1 MLEQLLFEP
10 LKMPGEDIRIFLALA
25 GTLATVYFD
34 IFNNRNVPNN
44 LLYAFLGIAILTN
57 VIFYDPLVVA
67 YAGGLAAIVFL
78 LGFILYKMGQI
89 GGADLFV
96 ICSIILLLPIHPSS
110 LETLFNYPLIF
121 STLLYSGVVF
131 SIFSI
136 FYFGSKIFKSND
148 AKPNLLYLLLLL
160 PYIGFAYIFMS
171 APFFSPVY
179 LLIASIFLLSA
190 IFFLVYREAII
201 ASTMEKINLSAIT
214 DEDVLAK
221 EKMKPLM
228 QKLKIGPVIGEKEL
242 AILKKA
248 KVKEVWIYAHLPP
261 FLPFLFLGLIA
272 SLLWGNWILLVFY

>member
-10 LKMPGEDIRIFLALA
+10 LTMPGEQIRIFLALA
-25 GTLATVYFD
+25 GTIATVYFD
-34 IFNNRNVPNN
+34 IFNNRNVPNM
-44 LLYAFLGIAILTN
+44 LLYAFLGLAILAN
-57 VIFYDPLVVA
+57 IVFYDPLVFA
-67 YAGGLAAIVFL
+67 YAASLAAIVFL
-78 LGFILYKMGQI
+78 LGFFLYKMGQI

-96 ICSIILLLPIHPSS
+96 ICSIILLLPIHPSN

-136 FYFGSKIFKSND
+136 FYFGGKVMKSKD

-160 PYIGFAYIFMS
+160 PYIAFAYIFMG

-179 LLIASIFLLSA
+179 LAIASIFLLSA
-190 IFFLVYREAII
+190 IFFLVYRDAII
-201 ASTMEKINLSAIT
+201 ASTMEKVNLSAIT

-221 EKMKPLM
+221 EKMQPLM
-228 QKLKIGPVIGEKEL
+228 KKLKIGPVIGEKEL
-242 AILKKA
+242 ATLKKA
-248 KVKEVWIYAHLPP
+248 KVGEVWIYAHLPP
-261 FLPFLFLGLIA
+261 FLPFLLIGLIA